1 MYTQVT
7 KQGYEIISK
16 IKEEN
21 GRLHVIAKRKA
32 DYIVCLGYNEQTG
45 TWDQGRYD
53 FKTLTDAT
61 KALFEEKFSDDKII
75 IRVVE
80 CTDSDEVY
88 GALAIP
94 RTISVLDVQQTIYD
108 IKAKFQDEESELYNE
123 EWQIEDV
130 MEQLSKIYPDVEWL
144 DNYVTWDYIEI

>member
-61 KALFEEKFSDDKII
+61 KALFEEKFEDLKSEREHELLNACLNEIAESVSSSDLYDVLSGSLGMSDKEIK
-75 IRVVE
+75 E
-80 CTDSDEVY
+80 
-88 GALAIP
+88 
-94 RTISVLDVQQTIYD
+94 YD
-108 IKAKFQDEESELYNE
+108 LEYCMEEE
-123 EWQIEDV
+123 
-130 MEQLSKIYPDVEWL
+130 
-144 DNYVTWDYIEI
+144 